1 MSEVE
6 FKLKGVDYKIPNF
19 LTVDHYTKIF
29 KIKDLFEDE
38 YMNAKVISIVTDCPV
53 EHLLAEKNYKV
64 SFLAAKVFSLFPKD
78 NYPLY
83 DRFELDGKHYGFI
96 PSYKELTFAEFA
108 DLDTLLT
115 KKPEEIMD
123 YQHIIA
129 AILYRPIISE
139 KNKHNFKIEPYNQ
152 ESLTDRSELF
162 KEKLDI
168 KYPLGGQF
176 FFINFARMS
185 FTSTPISL
193 KQRIMNEWFAIK
205 LLWTNRRNLKNLL
218 LKKDLDGTSSLI
230 DLQITT
236 SMNMIKSLRKKLL
249 KS

>member
-1 MSEVE
+1 MSEVT
-6 FKLKGVDYKIPNF
+6 FKLKGVEYKIPEF
-19 LTVDHYTKIF
+19 LTIDHYTKIF
-29 KIKDLFEDE
+29 KVKDLFEDE
-38 YMNAKVISIVTDCPV
+38 YLNAKIISIVTDCPI
-53 EHLLAEKNYKV
+53 EHLLNEKNYKI
-64 SFLAAKVFSLFPKD
+64 SFLAAKIFFLFPKD
-78 NYPLY
+78 TYPLY
-83 DRFELDGKHYGFI
+83 DRFELDGVHYGFI
-96 PSYKELTFAEFA
+96 PSYKELSFAEFA

-115 KKPEEIMD
+115 KKSEEVID

-152 ESLTDRSELF
+152 ESLIDRSELF
-162 KEKLDI
+162 KQKLDI

-185 FTSTPISL
+185 SSFTRISL
-193 KQRIMNEWFAIK
+193 KQRMMNEWIVIK
-205 LLWTNRRNLKNLL
+205 ILWRNRKNLKNLL
-218 LKKDLDGTSSLI
+218 LKKDMDGMLSLI

-236 SMNMIKSLRKKLL
+236 SMSIIKSLRKNLL